1 MMDSIKIDK
10 DQVNYDVSN
19 MLENYFKFK
28 LKFDNLN
35 KLSENDKI
43 YILDG
48 NIMID
53 EYSVIRPA
61 TRYLYGHNRYVIY
74 DYLKQEFEDYLKLLD
89 MVIAAERDTALL
101 DCSYNDIFKQ
111 YGLHN
116 LLITGILNGLTI
128 INNTYEGSMPQMNNL
143 LSTIIENIKG
153 FQLRY
158 TELLEQKKKNDKI
171 IENLYTQYGKC
182 SKYNPFSMS
191 DSVTL

>member
-1 MMDSIKIDK
+1 MDSIKIDK
-10 DQVNYDVSN
+10 EQVNYDVSN

-61 TRYLYGHNRYVIY
+61 TRYLYGYNRYVIY
-74 DYLKQEFEDYLKLLD
+74 NYLKNEFDDYLKLLD
-89 MVIAAERDTALL
+89 MVIAAERDTAIL
-101 DCSYNDIFKQ
+101 DCNYNDIFKQ

-128 INNTYEGSMPQMNNL
+128 INNTYQGSMPQMNNL

-158 TELLEQKKKNDKI
+158 TQLLEQKKKNDKI

-182 SKYNPFSMS
+182 SRYNPFSMS

>member
-1 MMDSIKIDK
+1 MDSIKIDK
-10 DQVNYDVSN
+10 EQVNYDVTN

-61 TRYLYGHNRYVIY
+61 TRYLYGYNRYVIY
-74 DYLKQEFEDYLKLLD
+74 DYLKREFEDYLKLLD
-89 MVIAAERDTALL
+89 MVIAAERDTAIL

-128 INNTYEGSMPQMNNL
+128 INNTYDGSMPQMNNL

-158 TELLEQKKKNDKI
+158 TQLLEQKKKNDKI
-171 IENLYTQYGKC
+171 IQNLYTQYGKC

>member
-1 MMDSIKIDK
+1 MDSIKIDK
-10 DQVNYDVSN
+10 EQVNYDVSN

-61 TRYLYGHNRYVIY
+61 TPYLYGHNRYVIY
-74 DYLKQEFEDYLKLLD
+74 DYLKREFGDYLKLLD